1 MPQPEAGKP
10 FKAGVCRPCGI
21 VAVEASSRHSF
32 GRHTHD
38 QFGIGVLL
46 RGAQDSAS
54 GRGPVRA
61 MAGHMITVNPNEVHD
76 GRPVGGQVRAWRM
89 LYLDTALI
97 ARTAQAMGHGAGV
110 EFMHPVLSHAPAAT
124 AFGRLYTALTQP
136 CQEPCQDILEQELF
150 QILSPLLASARP
162 TPAGLLSK
170 ELARAKERID
180 AHPQIPVSLAELAA
194 EAGLSRFHFLRA
206 FKAANQLPP
215 HAYRLQRQLHMAR
228 RLIMAGHPVVQ
239 ASHLAG
245 FADQSHLTRHF
256 VSNYGLT
263 PGTLSLQARRPPRSR
278 PPMAAPGP

>member
-1 MPQPEAGKP
+1 MSQTDAGKA

-21 VAVEASSRHSF
+21 VAVEASSSRSF

-54 GRGPVRA
+54 GRGLVRA
-61 MAGHMITVNPNEVHD
+61 MPGNIITVNPNEVHD
-76 GRPVGGQVRAWRM
+76 GRPVAGQARVWRM
-89 LYLDTALI
+89 LYLDTGLI
-97 ARTAQAMGHGAGV
+97 AQTAQAMGHGAGV
-110 EFMHPVLSHAPAAT
+110 EFMHPVLSHPPAAA
-124 AFGRLYTALTQP
+124 AFERLYTALARP
-136 CQEPCQDILEQELF
+136 EQEPWQDILEQELL
-150 QILSPLLASARP
+150 QILSPLLGSARP
-162 TPAGLLSK
+162 AHDGLLSR
-170 ELARAKERID
+170 ELARARERID
-180 AHPQIPVSLAELAA
+180 AHPDVPVSLAELAA

-206 FKAANQLPP
+206 FKAATHLPP

-228 RLIMAGHPVVQ
+228 RLIMAGHSVVQ

-263 PGTLSLQARRPPRSR
+263 PGSLSRQTRRPPRCGTS
-278 PPMAAPGP
+278 ADVPGR